1 MRQSFTRNVSGLC
14 ANASSIDDLLLLF
27 VCSMRVECNTC
38 RVSDL
43 SATVHFVISVTED
56 GVCSRVWVVKV
67 VRVYAKL
74 LLSSSTLSLLFLYEH
89 LVAASFTKDITN
101 IRHCL
106 LCFLI
111 SVIKT
116 NIFAKHVLSRLN
128 VQTMLVLDFVV
139 ML

>member
-43 SATVHFVISVTED
+43 SATVHFVISVTRD
-56 GVCSRVWVVKV
+56 GVCWRVGVVKV

-74 LLSSSTLSLLFLYEH
+74 LLSLSTLSLLFLFKH
-89 LVAASFTKDITN
+89 LVAASFTEDIAN
-101 IRHCL
+101 IRPRL
-106 LCFLI
+106 LCFVI
-111 SVIKT
+111 SVNKKCKLIYLPNT
-116 NIFAKHVLSRLN
+116 YY
-128 VQTMLVLDFVV
+128 LD
-139 ML
+139 